1 MDGGMQTEFEL
12 DMHPYGRDKSYRCY
26 HIDLKKLI
34 DVAPADL
41 IDRLCVRVIAN
52 SGSKLVGYHGYGS
65 EKTDMD
71 MRVINDE
78 GTWDAQL
85 KLSDFGDE
93 LPHLFRPFMTTLV
106 ELRLNREP
114 MPMLVDRKNE
124 ICWFEE

>member
-1 MDGGMQTEFEL
+1 VGAGHRQL
-12 DMHPYGRDKSYRCY
+12 
-26 HIDLKKLI
+26 
-34 DVAPADL
+34 
-41 IDRLCVRVIAN
+41 
-52 SGSKLVGYHGYGS
+52 GSKLVGYHGYGS

-71 MRVINDE
+71 MRVIKDE